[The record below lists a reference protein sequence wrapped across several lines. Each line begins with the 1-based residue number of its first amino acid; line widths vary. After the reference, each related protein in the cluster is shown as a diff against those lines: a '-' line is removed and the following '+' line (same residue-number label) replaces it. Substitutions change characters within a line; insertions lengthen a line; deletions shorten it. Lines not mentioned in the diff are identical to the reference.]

1 MKVWVGVVIFV
12 LGVGAGLSGVRFIP
26 ASVSPY
32 LPAVLRAQ
40 NEIVKGIVVRKHQEP
55 ERLLLTVSTPR
66 GALLATFTQQIP
78 EIDLLVEE
86 GDEVTLGLAQY
97 APFVHDPAIKSVM
110 KPDHLPAQPTADPEP
125 NNGNLPIL
133 ESESEP
139 VLSAPDVVEPQT

>member
-66 GALLATFTQQIP
+66 GG
-78 EIDLLVEE
+78 LVSH
-86 GDEVTLGLAQY
+86 LY
-97 APFVHDPAIKSVM
+97 PAN
-110 KPDHLPAQPTADPEP
+110 PR
-125 NNGNLPIL
+125 N
-133 ESESEP
+133 
-139 VLSAPDVVEPQT
+139 